1 MDILT
6 GLRRAA
12 QCFGDCP
19 AVIDGPVRYTW
30 RQFDA
35 RTRLVAAG
43 LRGIGVQPGDRVAVL
58 MLNNYRYLELYHALP
73 RMGGV
78 IVPINTRLTAAEIA
92 DTLMDSGATVLV
104 VDKTLAPLAAAVGGS
119 RRVVYAA
126 DGASPAGMLPYEQ
139 LPVIGAQQ
147 PALPEQVPDPDDV
160 VGLFYTGGT
169 TASAKGV
176 MLTHKNMVTNSL
188 HAIPHVEARQS
199 DNYLYTAPLFHVAAA
214 GCFPIFTLVGGCH
227 TVLRRFD
234 PSVMLE
240 TIQRERVTVTMLV
253 PTMINALLQT
263 PTIGDYD
270 LSSWRLLVYA
280 ASAIAPALLR
290 RTMAALPC
298 GLAQAFGLTEAAP
311 CVTWLSVSDHRAI
324 RDAAPGSCWERRA
337 ASCGQPMIGVEV
349 RVVNEQEGDV
359 GPGEVGEII
368 VRGDNVTS
376 GYWNKPSETAEALR
390 DGWLRTGDL
399 ASADED
405 FYLTIVDRK
414 KDMII
419 SGGENIYSIEVE
431 AALYA
436 HPAVLEA
443 AVIAVPDTKWGDR
456 VHAVVA
462 LRPGQS
468 ATPEDLEPILKPGIV
483 DASYLV

>member
-6 GLRRAA
+6 GLQRAA
-12 QCFGDCP
+12 RCFGDCP
-19 AVIDGPVRYTW
+19 AVIDGQVRFTW
-30 RQFDA
+30 RQFEE

-43 LRGIGVQPGDRVAVL
+43 LRGLGVQPGDRVAVL
-58 MLNNYRYLELYHALP
+58 MLNNFRYLELYHALP

-78 IVPINTRLTAAEIA
+78 IVPINARLTAAEVA
-92 DTLMDSGATVLV
+92 YTLADSGAAVLV
-104 VDKTLAPLAAAVGGS
+104 VDETLAPLAATLGGLH
-119 RRVVYAA
+119 RVVYAA
-126 DGASPAGMLPYEQ
+126 DDAPPAG
-139 LPVIGAQQ
+139 
-147 PALPEQVPDPDDV
+147 ALPDEVA
-160 VGLFYTGGT
+160 GLFYTGGT

-176 MLTHKNMVTNSL
+176 MLTHKNLVANAL
-188 HAIPHVEARQS
+188 HAIPHLEARQS
-199 DNYLYTAPLFHVAAA
+199 DNYLYTAPLFHIAAA
-214 GCFPIFTLVGGCH
+214 CCSPIFTLVGGCH

-234 PSVMLE
+234 PTAILE
-240 TIQRERVTVTMLV
+240 TIQRDRVTMTLLV

-263 PTIGDYD
+263 PTIGDFD
-270 LSSWRLLVYA
+270 FSSWRLLIYG
-280 ASAIAPALLR
+280 ASPIAPALLR

-298 GLAQAFGLTEAAP
+298 GLAQSFGLTEAGP
-311 CVTWLSVSDHRAI
+311 SVTYLSVGDHRAI
-324 RDAAPGSCWERRA
+324 GDAAPGSRWERRA

-349 RVVNEQEGDV
+349 RVVNEQERDV

-368 VRGDNVTS
+368 VRGDNVTP
-376 GYWNKPSETAEALR
+376 GYWNKPAETAEALR

-399 ASADED
+399 ATVDED
-405 FYLTIVDRK
+405 YYLTIVDRK